1 MKESNK
7 VTNEV
12 TSEKKPVTRKSIS
25 TEESKKLTKPSTES
39 NKKVSKIVNKQ
50 PSPIQITAPPTKP
63 EQNRSA
69 RLDSSIE
76 IKEEVIDS
84 EDEHHH
90 ADKNEFFPAL
100 SLSPNVTLSVVEKQ
114 LLKRQTEATQNAT
127 GICSNNSTTTDN
139 LTKTIENV
147 AKGAGKSTSGSAPQ
161 KKTELKVISVAEIN
175 QKKQISLDRAAG
187 VAGGAADHSTQVNK
201 QKARKSFPNRPPP
214 SLSTVIAHKKLKQI
228 VDKFGDGKDKMVY
241 IPQSNNKVALIP
253 PNMTYTSVPTSTKF
267 IVPQSMFSGLT
278 TTTCGGTLVTGGNM
292 PLLTLNTPI
301 STTQTIP
308 IAPRPSP
315 VQSNNTQN
323 AIQTEEERNSAD
335 GLPTLQL
342 RPSGLI
348 LQGNETPD
356 SSLPSSSTSGAFTQ
370 IINRSSAVVSDFFT

>member
-25 TEESKKLTKPSTES
+25 AEESQKVIKPSTDS
-39 NKKVSKIVNKQ
+39 SKKVSKIVNKQ

-63 EQNRSA
+63 EQNRAASF
-69 RLDSSIE
+69 DPSIE

-114 LLKRQTEATQNAT
+114 LLKKRTEATQNAT
-127 GICSNNSTTTDN
+127 GINSNNSTTTDN

-147 AKGAGKSTSGSAPQ
+147 AKGAGKSTAGSAPQ

-187 VAGGAADHSTQVNK
+187 AAVDHSTQLNK

-214 SLSTVIAHKKLKQI
+214 SLSTAIAPKKLKHI
-228 VDKFGDGKDKMVY
+228 IDKFGDGKDKMVY
-241 IPQSNNKVALIP
+241 IPQNNNKVALIP

-278 TTTCGGTLVTGGNM
+278 TTTCGGALVSGGNM

-315 VQSNNTQN
+315 VQSNNTHN
-323 AIQTEEERNSAD
+323 IQTEEERNSAE
-335 GLPTLQL
+335 GLPILQL
-342 RPSGLI
+342 RPSGPI

-370 IINRSSAVVSDFFT
+370 IINRSSAVVSDYVT